1 MGGVKEQPVDD
12 IDLLLVLLSE
22 HRLTVTLSIY
32 SDTNTNIS
40 YLFFL
45 RKFFFL
51 IPNISLYTS

>member
-22 HRLTVTLSIY
+22 HRLTVTLPIY

-45 RKFFFL
+45 RKFFF
-51 IPNISLYTS
+51 SYTQY